1 MLLVIIIVLIIL
13 LFLLWCILKVS
24 SMADNNVEKARK

>member
-24 SMADNNVEKARK
+24 SMADNNVEKVRK